1 MCTGNNRQQVDKEAR
16 FTELSLTVQ
25 ELFTSLPN
33 LCKLP
38 AHVRTLLSKNV
49 LWHSF
54 VEGDNIVTEG
64 GAADSM
70 FILVGGTAKV
80 VRGLECKEVMSFKS
94 GSFFGENSLSQTG
107 ETRHSSVLATGNV
120 TCIEIPRDVYQQCL
134 NGGGPAIDEGS
145 GGSLLNSDGQG
156 GSSPDGS
163 GSRLERQGSAADL
176 VNASIHESQKD
187 DASVDLPE
195 PSYQKLQNRRP
206 SIGGRNMANVRS
218 SQFKDAICMSQ
229 SCLAVEPSTTE
240 NASSAIDSTHQFD
253 SVAPAVPN
261 LRLKLKQQSLE
272 WAEQDGLNR
281 SFSGG
286 KHGSPGDTAPT
297 ASSSAS
303 MLPLEGKQG
312 KQRDTAN
319 TSARVW
325 RSNESTQSLANAR
338 GDCGR
343 RRSDPSDDGAFSR
356 ALSCPDEPNA
366 PDVRLR
372 LPPVGQRKNLDLFV
386 GMRANV
392 SVHTKRPTDAPA
404 MSTKNLDNTLSG
416 WARQGDLS
424 SRSTSWT
431 KTSRDKNGDRNVWG
445 IANAM
450 LDQAEKIK
458 NGVTQEQTGEP
469 VRSVAGASARYSST
483 VANHLPRPSTSSRAK
498 QFFGKVKPLP
508 TGPQEFRRVISAGS
522 NSLSR
527 MPSGRFPVR
536 KAFVVEQVD
545 LRG

>member
-33 LCKLP
+33 LCKLS
-38 AHVRTLLSKNV
+38 AHARTLLSKNV
-49 LWHSF
+49 LWRSF
-54 VEGDNIVTEG
+54 VEGDSIVTEG

-80 VRGLECKEVMSFKS
+80 VRGLECKEMMSFKS
-94 GSFFGENSLSQTG
+94 GSFFGESSLSQTG

-163 GSRLERQGSAADL
+163 GSRLERPGSAADL
-176 VNASIHESQKD
+176 VNASIYESQKD

-195 PSYQKLQNRRP
+195 PSYQKLQDRRP
-206 SIGGRNMANVRS
+206 SIGGRS
-218 SQFKDAICMSQ
+218 
-229 SCLAVEPSTTE
+229 
-240 NASSAIDSTHQFD
+240 QFD
-253 SVAPAVPN
+253 SVAPAGPN

-272 WAEQDGLNR
+272 WSEQDGLNR

-286 KHGSPGDTAPT
+286 KHGSSGDTAPT

-325 RSNESTQSLANAR
+325 RTNEKAQSLANVR
-338 GDCGR
+338 GDRGMR
-343 RRSDPSDDGAFSR
+343 RPDPSDAGAFSR
-356 ALSCPDEPNA
+356 ASSCPDKPNA
-366 PDVRLR
+366 ADVRLR
-372 LPPVGQRKNLDLFV
+372 LPPVGQRQNLDLFV

-404 MSTKNLDNTLSG
+404 MSKSKNLDNTLSG
-416 WARQGDLS
+416 WGRQGDLS

-431 KTSRDKNGDRNVWG
+431 KTSRDKNGGRNVWG

-458 NGVTQEQTGEP
+458 NGVTHEQTGEL

-483 VANHLPRPSTSSRAK
+483 VAKELPRPSTSSRAK
-498 QFFGKVKPLP
+498 QFFGKVKPLT
-508 TGPQEFRRVISAGS
+508 TGPQEFRRVVSAGS

-536 KAFVVEQVD
+536 KAFVIEQVD